1 MESLAAKIGA
11 GLTTAFLGLAAWL
24 MTTVHTQ
31 AVTVGKIETEI
42 EHIES
47 DMGEIKEM
55 QKQVLSIM
63 LEERK

>member
-1 MESLAAKIGA
+1 MESIAAKVGA
-11 GLTTAFLGLAAWL
+11 GLGTALLGLAAWL

-42 EHIES
+42 EHIED

-55 QKQVLSIM
+55 QKQM
-63 LEERK
+63 LTLMLKEK